1 MLLQVEQLNK
11 IYNQGQNE
19 DLIIFKDLNFSLSNS
34 NKISTIF
41 GPSGVG
47 KTTLLNMLGTVDA
60 PNSGKITL
68 KNIVYK
74 EQNYQLIRKNYIGY
88 MFQFHYLL
96 PEFTVFENLDLTLRI
111 KKPNYVN
118 KDDARYKITE
128 LLDDFRIMNKIDCY
142 PNELSGGEKQ
152 RVSLARAIINSPALV
167 LADEPTG
174 NLDSENSKNIINAIH
189 KISAK
194 KDIKFII
201 ATHNTEFKNISDSI
215 YSIEKHSLIKK

>member
-11 IYNQGQNE
+11 TYNQGQNE
-19 DLIIFKDLNFSLSNS
+19 NLIIFKDLKFSLSDS
-34 NKISTIF
+34 DRISTIF

-47 KTTLLNMLGTVDA
+47 KTTLLNILGTVDV

-68 KNIVYK
+68 KNIIYK
-74 EQNYQLIRKNYIGY
+74 EENYQLIRKKYIGY

-96 PEFTVFENLDLTLRI
+96 PEFTVFENLELTLRI
-111 KKPNYVN
+111 KKANDLN
-118 KDDARYKITE
+118 KNDAKNKIIE
-128 LLDDFRIMNKIDCY
+128 LLDDFRITDKIDCY

-174 NLDSENSKNIINAIH
+174 NLDAENSKNIINKIH

-201 ATHNTEFKNISDSI
+201 ATHNTEFKNVSDSI
-215 YSIEKHSLIKK
+215 YSIEKHLLIKK